1 MKSFLKYSIILV
13 ALLSVTLIAGEV
25 FVRSLPNPYKTKEE
39 FMSKHASEVE
49 TIILGSSHT
58 YYGINPEYLDGV
70 AFSLANVSQN
80 YKYDCYLLLRY
91 ADSYR
96 NLKMVIAPVS
106 YFSFRDSPFEERG
119 DDGSDNLVMNYHVYM
134 GHSCNWHPKYKF
146 EFCHMTIFRG
156 KIMAYLRNE
165 VRNCT
170 ELGWGTDFGLENK
183 VEDAEEKTAEAAVKR
198 HTRKDSQYLDYNLN
212 YITNIIK
219 FCEERS
225 VRLVLVTTP
234 KSHYYYDLVDNT
246 DQQKEKFQLI
256 EDLKSKYG
264 VEYYNYEKDS
274 RFVSDDF
281 YDADHL
287 SDVGATKFTKILNED
302 LKRKH

>member
-58 YYGINPEYLDGV
+58 YYGINPEYLDGM
-70 AFSLANVSQN
+70 AFNLAYSSQD
-80 YKYDCYLLLRY
+80 YKYDYYLLSRY
-91 ADSYR
+91 ADSYM
-96 NLKMVIAPVS
+96 NLKMVIVPVS
-106 YFSFRDSPFEERG
+106 YFSFFSTPFEEKG
-119 DDGSDNLVMNYHVYM
+119 DDGSDNQVMNYHVYM
-134 GHSCNWHPKYKF
+134 GHPCNWNPKYNM
-146 EFCHMTIFRG
+146 ELCHMTVFRG

-170 ELGWGTDFGLENK
+170 DLGWGTDYGLENK
-183 VEDAEEKTAEAAVKR
+183 VENAERETAKAAAKR
-198 HTRKDSQYLDYNLN
+198 HTHKDSQYLDYNLN
-212 YITNIIK
+212 YITSIIK
-219 FCEERS
+219 FCKERS

-234 KSHYYYDLVDNT
+234 KSHYYYDLVDDT
-246 DQQKEKFQLI
+246 DQQKENSQLI

-264 VEYYNYEKDS
+264 VEYYNYQKDS

>member
-39 FMSKHASEVE
+39 FMSKHASDVE
-49 TIILGSSHT
+49 AIILGSSHT

-70 AFSLANVSQN
+70 AFSLANPSQN
-80 YKYDCYLLLRY
+80 YEYDYYLLSRY
-91 ADSYR
+91 ADKYK

-119 DDGSDNLVMNYHVYM
+119 DVNFDNRVMNYHVYM
-134 GHSCNWHPKYKF
+134 DEPNWRPKYNF
-146 EFCHMTIFRG
+146 EFCYVTVFWG

-170 ELGWGTDFGLENK
+170 EFGFGTDYKLKDKIENVEKRTAK
-183 VEDAEEKTAEAAVKR
+183 VAVNLS
-198 HTRKDSQYLDYNLN
+198 TYKDSRYLDYNLN
-212 YITNIIK
+212 YVTNIIK
-219 FCEERS
+219 FCKERS
-225 VRLVLVTTP
+225 IRLVFVTTP

-246 DQQKEKFQLI
+246 DQQKENSQLI

-281 YDADHL
+281 YDAHHL